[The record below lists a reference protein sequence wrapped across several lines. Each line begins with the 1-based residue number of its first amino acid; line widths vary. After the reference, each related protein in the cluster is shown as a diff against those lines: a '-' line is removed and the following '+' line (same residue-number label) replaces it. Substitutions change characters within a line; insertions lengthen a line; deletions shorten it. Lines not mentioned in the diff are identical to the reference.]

1 MRYDMKSIF
10 WKIAFVT
17 TIAATIMPAAH
28 AQMPLDLITYY
39 RADTE
44 QAYLL
49 YNVTSP
55 GDLDGDGYSEL
66 FACEAALQK
75 RVFVFS
81 GADLPSKTPVKTLYD
96 KTFVYNW
103 VKDINGDG
111 VDDFVIRQKYQDTVD
126 VVEIWF
132 GGTDFVQKSALD
144 LIIRH
149 KTDTLEGLGYFASA
163 GDVNGDGWNDLVLPA
178 MNANVYPYD
187 GRFCI
192 FFGGNLL
199 DTMCDGVITIYDKGN
214 GYDDFWVG
222 TGLGD
227 INGDGLM
234 DYGFSGTKTN
244 NPGYV
249 SIIFGSIP
257 LDTVADLTFWSRWEG
272 YGAERFGWGITPLGD
287 LNKDGYDDFA
297 VLGGSYPCLY
307 CGGNPFDTIPIILG
321 DTTDW
326 TKTGDRVARVGDI
339 NHDGWDDLAVASP
352 AWGLDKGIVYI
363 YYGYRV
369 MNGDIDLTLRST
381 ETSPLS
387 DKRFGESVGPAGDFD
402 GDGIDDIAISGSD
415 LSGDGRGFV
424 FVYAGSDTLPT
435 SADEV
440 DEHGQL
446 PANFNILGQ
455 NYPNPFNNVTT
466 IEYMLWGV
474 SERHVE
480 LSIYNML
487 GQRVR
492 SLINGALRGGSH
504 IAFWNGTD
512 DSGRQVASGVYYY
525 ILRSDH
531 QQLSKKMIFL
541 K

>member
-1 MRYDMKSIF
+1 MKSIF

-49 YNVTSP
+49 YNVLSP
-55 GDLDGDGYSEL
+55 GDLDGDGHSEL

-81 GADLPSKTPVKTLYD
+81 GELLPDKTPVKTLYNESSI
-96 KTFVYNW
+96 YNW
-103 VKDINGDG
+103 IPDINGDG
-111 VDDFVIRQKYQDTVD
+111 HRDFAVLQKYQDTVD

-132 GGTDFVQKSALD
+132 GGANFLEKTAADFLLRNSRDTVQ
-144 LIIRH
+144 
-149 KTDTLEGLGYFASA
+149 TFGYTIAS
-163 GDVNGDGWNDLVLPA
+163 GDVNGDSQNDIVIAAINSELPTI
-178 MNANVYPYD
+178 D
-187 GRFCI
+187 GRFYI
-192 FFGGNLL
+192 FYGGNLL

-214 GYDDFWVG
+214 GYDDFFVG

-227 INGDGLM
+227 VNGDGLM
-234 DYGFSGTKTN
+234 DYGFSGHKTN

-249 SIIFGSIP
+249 SIIFGRIP
-257 LDTVADLTFWSRWEG
+257 IDTLPDVTFWGPWKSLSPRTFG
-272 YGAERFGWGITPLGD
+272 YNITPVGD
-287 LNKDGYDDFA
+287 LNRDGFSDFA
-297 VLGGSYPCLY
+297 VVGEKWPCLY
-307 CGGNPFDTIPIILG
+307 YGGNPFDTIPVILG
-321 DTTDW
+321 DTT
-326 TKTGDRVARVGDI
+326 TLETMGDRIARVGDI

-352 AWGLDKGIVYI
+352 AWGFDKGIVYI

-369 MNGDIDLTLRST
+369 MNGDIDLILPSSGTT
-381 ETSPLS
+381 PLS
-387 DKRFGESVGPAGDFD
+387 DKRFGESIGPAGDFD
-402 GDGIDDIAISGSD
+402 GDGIDDLAISGSD

-435 SADEV
+435 DANEV
-440 DEHGQL
+440 DERGQL
-446 PANFNILGQ
+446 PANLNNLEQ
-455 NYPNPFNNVTT
+455 NYPNPFNSLTA
-466 IEYMLWGV
+466 IEYELWGV
-474 SERHVE
+474 SERQVE
-480 LSIYNML
+480 LVIYNML
-487 GQRVR
+487 GQKIKT
-492 SLINGALRGGSH
+492 LINGLERGGFH

-512 DSGRQVASGVYYY
+512 DSGQQVASGVYYY